1 VKLPPE
7 KIVSP
12 LAAPVTSVW
21 GVGEER
27 AKLLARLGIFTTEG
41 LLLHKPRRY
50 EDRRKFLSIRELKL
64 DEPATVRGKIIA
76 AGIKRFKKGTRAMF
90 ECVFDDGTAR
100 LHCRWWQAQP
110 WMEDWFT
117 VGREFLVFGKLEDAK
132 KPRTFTHPETELVE
146 PGEDEFVHVN
156 RIVPVHP
163 LTEGLTAR
171 VLRTLVWRALEKFE
185 KEITE
190 PAIALD
196 LKRFPA
202 RSNAVRMIHFPE
214 ELTDVEIARQRL
226 ALDEFVVLQ
235 FQIQSRRKKF
245 EASAKALPCS
255 GDNRLMKPFLAQL
268 GFKLTAAQAN
278 VLKEIRADMGGAH
291 PMRRLLQGDVGSGKT
306 AVAACSAL
314 MALESGF
321 NVVLMAPTE
330 ILAEQHFRNFTKW
343 FEPLGV
349 KVELQTGSRKSGEDG
364 GLKLEDGK
372 RVRPSILNS
381 PSSIYVGTHAL
392 FTAGFDLPKL
402 GLVIIDEQHKFG
414 VAQRETLVRK
424 GNYPHLLVMTATPI
438 PRTLGLTLYGDL
450 DVSVIDEMPAGRGQI
465 KTFVRMTDKLPK
477 VFAFIREKI
486 SGGRQAYIVYPR
498 VEVAD
503 TDKDIKAVTKEFEN
517 VQRAL
522 TGFKVGL
529 LHGRIK
535 PVEKE
540 RVMADFRA
548 NIIQALVA
556 TSLIEVGVDVPN
568 ATVMLIEN
576 AEHFGLAQ
584 LHQLRGRIG
593 RGAHESFCI
602 LVSDAQHPEAQAR
615 LKILEETNDGFKIA
629 EADLKLRGPGE
640 LLGREQSGLP
650 NLRFGNLAEDLNL
663 IRQARELVA
672 KSFYNARKR
681 STCTSRLKI
690 SSMEFSS
697 NRTSTGQR
705 S

>member
-1 VKLPPE
+1 
-7 KIVSP
+7 
-12 LAAPVTSVW
+12 
-21 GVGEER
+21 
-27 AKLLARLGIFTTEG
+27 
-41 LLLHKPRRY
+41 
-50 EDRRKFLSIRELKL
+50 
-64 DEPATVRGKIIA
+64 
-76 AGIKRFKKGTRAMF
+76 M
-90 ECVFDDGTAR
+90 
-100 LHCRWWQAQP
+100 
-110 WMEDWFT
+110 
-117 VGREFLVFGKLEDAK
+117 
-132 KPRTFTHPETELVE
+132 E
-146 PGEDEFVHVN
+146 PGDDEFVHVN

-171 VLRTLVWRALEKFE
+171 VLRSLVWRALEKFE
-185 KEITE
+185 KEIAE
-190 PAIALD
+190 PADRVGIR
-196 LKRFPA
+196 RFIPPRA
-202 RSNAVRMIHFPE
+202 NAVRMIHFPA
-214 ELTDVEIARQRL
+214 ELMDVEIARQRL
-226 ALDEFVVLQ
+226 ALDEFVMLQ

-245 EASAKALPCS
+245 EASAKALPCG
-255 GDNRLMKPFLAQL
+255 GDNRLMKPFLAAL

-278 VLKEIRADMGGAH
+278 VLREIRADLAGAH

-321 NVVLMAPTE
+321 NVALMAPTE

-349 KVELQTGSRKSGEDG
+349 KVELQTGSRKTVEDRLKVEGPGSKNRG
-364 GLKLEDGK
+364 GRAAKPQTFNLQPPLF
-372 RVRPSILNS
+372 I
-381 PSSIYVGTHAL
+381 GTHAL
-392 FTAGFDLPKL
+392 FTAGFELPML

-450 DVSVIDEMPAGRGQI
+450 DVSVIDEMPGGRGTI
-465 KTFVRMTDKLPK
+465 KTFVRTTEKLPK
-477 VFAFIREKI
+477 VFDFIREKMAA
-486 SGGRQAYIVYPR
+486 GRQAYIVYPR
-498 VEVAD
+498 VDVAD

-522 TGFKVGL
+522 TPFKVGL

-535 PVEKE
+535 PADKEK
-540 RVMADFRA
+540 VMAEFRA
-548 NIIQALVA
+548 NKLQALVA

-602 LVSDAQHPEAQAR
+602 LISDAQNAEAQSR
-615 LKILEETNDGFKIA
+615 LKILEGTNDGFKIA

-640 LLGREQSGLP
+640 LLGQQQSGLP
-650 NLRFGNLAEDLNL
+650 KLRFGNLAEDLNL

-672 KSFYNARKR
+672 KSF
-681 STCTSRLKI
+681 
-690 SSMEFSS
+690 
-697 NRTSTGQR
+697 
-705 S
+705 

>member
-1 VKLPPE
+1 MSAPE
-7 KIVSP
+7 NHVSP
-12 LAAPVTSVW
+12 LAAPVSSVW

-27 AKLLARLGIFTTEG
+27 ARLLARLDIFTIED

-50 EDRRKFLSIRELKL
+50 EDRRKFLPIRDLQLK
-64 DEPATVRGKIIA
+64 EAATVRGQIIA
-76 AGIKRFKKGTRAMF
+76 AGTKHFKKGTRTMF

-100 LHCRWWQAQP
+100 LHGRWWQAQP
-110 WMEDWFT
+110 WMPDWYA
-117 VGREFLVFGKLEDAK
+117 VGREFLIYGKLDDDK

-146 PGEDEFVHVN
+146 PGDDEFIHVN

-171 VLRTLVWRALEKFE
+171 VLRSLVWRALEKFE
-185 KEITE
+185 KEIAE
-190 PAIALD
+190 PQVGRDTSCAPTAAT
-196 LKRFPA
+196 A
-202 RSNAVRMIHFPE
+202 RRAEDCAPYLNLPSRANAVRLIHFPE
-214 ELTDVEIARQRL
+214 ELLDAEIARQRL
-226 ALDEFVVLQ
+226 ALDEFVALQ
-235 FQIQSRRKKF
+235 FQIQARRKKF
-245 EASAKALPCS
+245 EASAKGLPCG
-255 GDNRLMKPFLAQL
+255 GDNRLMKPFLAAL

-321 NVVLMAPTE
+321 NGALMAPTE
-330 ILAEQHFRNFTKW
+330 ILAEQHYRNFTNW
-343 FEPLGV
+343 LEPLGV
-349 KVELQTGSRKSGEDG
+349 KVELQTGSRKTQEVQSPKSKVQSAAQRE
-364 GLKLEDGK
+364 
-372 RVRPSILNS
+372 PSTLFI
-381 PSSIYVGTHAL
+381 GTHAL
-392 FTAGFDLPKL
+392 FTAGLELPKL

-424 GNYPHLLVMTATPI
+424 GHYPHLLVMTATPI

-450 DVSVIDEMPAGRGQI
+450 DVSVIDEMPGGRGAI
-465 KTFVRMTDKLPK
+465 KTFVRTTEKLPK
-477 VFAFIREKI
+477 VFEFIREKI
-486 SGGRQAYIVYPR
+486 AGGRQAYIVYPR
-498 VEVAD
+498 VEVA
-503 TDKDIKAVTKEFEN
+503 DKDIKAVTKEFEN

-522 TGFKVGL
+522 TGCKVGL

-535 PVEKE
+535 PADKEKT
-540 RVMADFRA
+540 MAEFRA
-548 NIIQALVA
+548 NKIKALVA

-593 RGAHESFCI
+593 RGAHKSFCI
-602 LVSDAQHPEAQAR
+602 LISDAPHEDAQSR
-615 LKILEETNDGFKIA
+615 LKILAETNDGFKIA

-640 LLGREQSGLP
+640 LLGQQQSGLP

-672 KSFYNARKR
+672 R
-681 STCTSRLKI
+681 
-690 SSMEFSS
+690 
-697 NRTSTGQR
+697 GG
-705 S
+705 